1 MNLTQWQET
10 ERKTK
15 TVLGQEYYQS
25 MKRSQKLS
33 VGLTAFL
40 FVFASITPA
49 YSASSVLNK
58 SCTKLKATTVSAG
71 KKLTCV
77 SKSGKKVWALSSAS
91 KKIIS
96 TPVLVPNFSLK
107 MTSNLLYATL
117 IVPARDVINKEEIKN
132 ASVILYSKI
141 DDNYIK
147 VASRTVDSIDIV
159 FGQYGGST
167 NFVWEIA
174 NKYYG
179 TEMAVEIRYINET
192 GPGEKALKSIPIPV
206 AEPTPTPSPTPT
218 PTPSPTPTQTP
229 TPVTSAA
236 PIAEVGCSVNY
247 LSPLPYAS
255 QRMSITN
262 MVWEKDSLGYVS
274 VNMSIR
280 NDNSMAL
287 RLVEFTFYLMHKG
300 SIIITTSTLE
310 GNHHF
315 YIQDDTKFNSTDG
328 IRGAWLPGQTRVFK
342 IPTNQMLECK
352 SISIL
357 SSGYTVK
364 QGIGAS

>member
-1 MNLTQWQET
+1 
-10 ERKTK
+10 
-15 TVLGQEYYQS
+15 
-25 MKRSQKLS
+25 MKRFQKLS

-49 YSASSVLNK
+49 YSATSLLNQ
-58 SCTKLKATTVSAG
+58 SCTKLKATTLSAG

-91 KKIIS
+91 KTLIS

-107 MTSNLLYATL
+107 MTANLLYATL

-141 DDNYIK
+141 DGNYIK
-147 VASRTVDSIDIV
+147 VATKTVESVNIAY
-159 FGQYGGST
+159 GEYGGST
-167 NFVWEIA
+167 NIIWEIPT
-174 NKYYG
+174 KYYG
-179 TEMAVEIRYINET
+179 TEMAVEIRYVNDT
-192 GPGEKALKSIPIPV
+192 GSGEKALKSIPIPA
-206 AEPTPTPSPTPT
+206 AESTPTPT
-218 PTPSPTPTQTP
+218 PTPK
-229 TPVTSAA
+229 PVTSAL
-236 PIAEVGCSVNY
+236 PTTEVGCSVNY

-255 QRMSITN
+255 QRMSIIN
-262 MVWEKDSLGYVS
+262 MAWEKDSLGYVS

-315 YIQDDTKFNSTDG
+315 YIQDDAKFNSTDG
-328 IRGAWLPGQTRVFK
+328 ISGAWMPGQTRVFK

-352 SISIL
+352 SISVL

-364 QGIGAS
+364 QGIGAN

>member
-1 MNLTQWQET
+1 
-10 ERKTK
+10 
-15 TVLGQEYYQS
+15 
-25 MKRSQKLS
+25 MKQHQKISIGLS
-33 VGLTAFL
+33 AFL
-40 FVFASITPA
+40 FVFVSITPA
-49 YSASSVLNK
+49 YSATSVLNK

-71 KKLTCV
+71 KKLTCI

-117 IVPARDVINKEEIKN
+117 IVPARDVIDKEEIKN

-141 DDNYIK
+141 DGNYIK
-147 VASRTVDSIDIV
+147 VASRTVDSVNIA

-167 NFVWEIA
+167 NVIWEIP

-179 TEMAVEIRYINET
+179 TEMAVEIRYINDT
-192 GPGEKALKSIPIPV
+192 GSGEKALKSIPIPV
-206 AEPTPTPSPTPT
+206 AEPIPTSNPT
-218 PTPSPTPTQTP
+218 PTPSATPTQTP
-229 TPVTSAA
+229 MPVTSAA

-262 MVWEKDSLGYVS
+262 MAWEKDSLGYVS

-300 SIIITTSTLE
+300 SVIITTSTLE

-315 YIQDDTKFNSTDG
+315 YIQDDAKFNSTDG
-328 IRGAWLPGQTRVFK
+328 INGAWMPGQTRVFK

-352 SISIL
+352 SISVL

-364 QGIGAS
+364 QGIGAN